1 MDLISYSMDK
11 KILNYHKKLLDIE
24 KKYLTY
30 FEPKIDL
37 DKYKKVKKK
46 IRDYKLITI
55 LLYSNPEFY
64 LELKEIELD
73 FTRDSNEL
81 SCLEI
86 IWLNQHYE
94 FIEEIKS
101 TQDEIIQLIKFAKK
115 YQLISFIQYKYVKK
129 ILPKINTIFEYD
141 KSMEHLYLPTENLIF
156 YLTIEEIELFYDI
169 LDIVIAKIDNIGSK
183 SNSHSNS
190 HSHSHSHYSNYSNLI
205 NLAKISSDYQY
216 INLIKKIKSKLDKNI
231 ISKNQEINI

>member
-1 MDLISYSMDK
+1 MDFISYSIDK
-11 KILNYHKKLLDIE
+11 KTFKYHKKLLDIE
-24 KKYLTY
+24 KKYLIN
-30 FEPKIDL
+30 FDPQIDL
-37 DKYKKVKKK
+37 NKYEEVKKK
-46 IRDYKLITI
+46 IHGYKLTTN

-101 TQDEIIQLIKFAKK
+101 IQDEIIQLIKFAKR

-129 ILPKINTIFEYD
+129 ILPKINTIFDYD
-141 KSMEHLYLPTENLIF
+141 KSMEHLYLPTKNLIF
-156 YLTIEEIELFYDI
+156 NLTMKEIELFYNI
-169 LDIVIAKIDNIGSK
+169 LDIIIAKIDNICVKSKLKSK
-183 SNSHSNS
+183 SK
-190 HSHSHSHYSNYSNLI
+190 SHYNNLV
-205 NLAKISSDYQY
+205 NLAKISTDYQY
-216 INLIKKIKSKLDKNI
+216 INLIKKIKSKLEKNI
-231 ISKNQEINI
+231 TYEN

>member
-1 MDLISYSMDK
+1 MNLISYSIDK
-11 KILNYHKKLLDIE
+11 KIFNYHKKLLDIE
-24 KKYLTY
+24 KKYLTN

-37 DKYKKVKKK
+37 SKYKEVKKK
-46 IRDYKLITI
+46 IRDYKLTTN

-73 FTRDSNEL
+73 FTRDLNEL

-101 TQDEIIQLIKFAKK
+101 IQDIIIQLIKFAKK

-129 ILPKINTIFEYD
+129 ILPKINTIFDYD
-141 KSMEHLYLPTENLIF
+141 KSMEHLYLPTKNLIF
-156 YLTIEEIELFYDI
+156 NLTMEEIELFYNI

-183 SNSHSNS
+183 SKSKY
-190 HSHSHSHYSNYSNLI
+190 HYDNLV
-205 NLAKISSDYQY
+205 NLAKISTDYQY
-216 INLIKKIKSKLDKNI
+216 INLIKKIKSKLEKNI
-231 ISKNQEINI
+231 TCEN